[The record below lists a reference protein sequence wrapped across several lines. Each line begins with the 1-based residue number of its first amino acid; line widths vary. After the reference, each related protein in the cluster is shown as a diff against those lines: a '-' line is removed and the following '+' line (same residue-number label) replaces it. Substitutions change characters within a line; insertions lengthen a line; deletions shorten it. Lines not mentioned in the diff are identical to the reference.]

1 MSIGIV
7 VLLILA
13 LLLVIFTLQNTMLIS
28 LNVFFWKI
36 TDVPLVL
43 ALIVCIILGA
53 ILTLSFTY
61 PKLWKLRTQLK
72 EKQRRIKELEGNQ
85 LNPEEKIHPEGI
97 ELPDENDESFF
108 KD

>member
-13 LLLVIFTLQNTMLIS
+13 LLLVIFTLQNATAIDLH
-28 LNVFFWKI
+28 VFFWSFH
-36 TDVPLVL
+36 DVSLVL

-53 ILTLSFTY
+53 ILSLSFTY
-61 PKLWKLRTQLK
+61 PKIWKLKSQLR
-72 EKQRRIKELEGNQ
+72 EKQKKIKSLEDTQPLQN
-85 LNPEEKIHPEGI
+85 EDKHPEGI
-97 ELPDENDESFF
+97 EMTDENDQSFF